1 MNIETWN
8 KHYPVGTDVFFR
20 VDHCEEC
27 HSVTASR
34 AWTREDGTDVVKL
47 QGVEGDFEFELSRL
61 RPETIKHDIKH
72 HETHHHP
79 FGQMEQLPLNEL
91 LDMMASHGV
100 AKVAS
105 VFSNQDDRP
114 VFAVVLLTGE
124 HIQDYLDAF
133 DRIDEEHP
141 ECGVDKPADG
151 HEGDQLTTGWEDAE
165 RISDLP
171 PVHQA
176 LFNFSH
182 DSTGDNA
189 TMVVQAVIEAAIPAD
204 VYGAWTSKEQQA
216 DAWVAISKL
225 LSEVAPG
232 WQHQTQ
238 KTGQQMAVDTIR
250 ALSTDAIRYRW
261 LREKDNFPVDEGD
274 GRTLWEDLCELDTAD
289 FDAWIDQRIAEDGRA
304 SEGDRAND

>member
-72 HETHHHP
+72 RETHHHP

-133 DRIDEEHP
+133 DRIGEEP
-141 ECGVDKPADG
+141 TQPK
-151 HEGDQLTTGWEDAE
+151 
-165 RISDLP
+165 
-171 PVHQA
+171 
-176 LFNFSH
+176 
-182 DSTGDNA
+182 DSA
-189 TMVVQAVIEAAIPAD
+189 
-204 VYGAWTSKEQQA
+204 KA
-216 DAWVAISKL
+216 DAAARLAVLEDVWKRLNDLNDRFNENFRLDVGNGRL
-225 LSEVAPG
+225 PG
-232 WQHQTQ
+232 
-238 KTGQQMAVDTIR
+238 KRSTILAMQDRSAGILNARDYITAMMDGLR
-250 ALSTDAIRYRW
+250 AEMDSLNQGES
-261 LREKDNFPVDEGD
+261 
-274 GRTLWEDLCELDTAD
+274 AD
-289 FDAWIDQRIAEDGRA
+289 D
-304 SEGDRAND
+304 